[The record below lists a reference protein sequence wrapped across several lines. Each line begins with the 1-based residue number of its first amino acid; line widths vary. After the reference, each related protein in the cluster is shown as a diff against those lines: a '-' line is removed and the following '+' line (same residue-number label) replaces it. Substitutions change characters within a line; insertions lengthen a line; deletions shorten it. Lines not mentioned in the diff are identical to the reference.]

1 MTFKLIIRIIS
12 SDYFMYIRNIEEGF
26 RYIIQNS
33 IFNTIKRNISINQRR
48 IRLSPR
54 NQVYEW

>member
-54 NQVYEW
+54 NQVYE